1 MLKIKL
7 YDSEGE
13 QKTFTKGFV
22 SGRMLRKVMAFA
34 SKSEEE
40 KTAQIDQ
47 MDELIHLVVEAF
59 DNEAITFD
67 SILDGTRSDE
77 LSDILGEFI
86 QDIMGG
92 KHKTAKHPA
101 NK

>member
-1 MLKIKL
+1 MIKIKL
-7 YDSEGE
+7 YDNEGE
-13 QKTFTKGFV
+13 QKTYTKGFV

-34 SKSEEE
+34 SDTE
-40 KTAQIDQ
+40 KGDKAQIDQ

-86 QDIMGG
+86 EAIMGG
-92 KHKTAKHPA
+92 KHKKAKHPA